1 MPRQTLA
8 GLVAVGIAIVSI
20 LATWLL
26 TRPADIAPL
35 PAQALSVTL
44 PEEHDFV
51 EAALSPDG
59 TTLVYVAIADGRTQL
74 FVRSIAT
81 FAVEPLAGT
90 ADATQPFFSP
100 DGKRVG
106 FFAAGFLRWVSLDG
120 GAPVDVA
127 PVAGETAGASWS
139 ASDEI
144 IFAPL
149 GGQGLQRVSSRP
161 LADESTPTVSDVTQL
176 NEDAD
181 EIAHGWP
188 HLLPDGQS
196 IVFTVGRNEREPRLA
211 WMSLETRDR
220 QLLEPAD
227 GPAFHVDSGHF
238 VYTRRG
244 EIFAM
249 PVDVGEQTVTGP
261 VRLVASGVSGS
272 PVGYNRLGQSSL
284 AASRSGLLAYAPES
298 DAAPD
303 NLLVWVDRDGS
314 AEPVDGVPARHQ
326 TPRVSP
332 DGSLIAM
339 AVSAGTFTRDL
350 WVLDVA
356 TGTRQPI
363 TQQAGDNHSPL
374 WADDGRGI
382 TFSSNRDG
390 PQRVYRATPTGSR
403 LETLLF
409 GDGRTPGSWSPD
421 DRNLFFHEL
430 QGEQGRDIWVWT
442 PGSGESTLLLGGSAN
457 ERSPAISPDGRRLA
471 YVSDAEDGDQVYVR
485 PFPGTADERVSPAGG
500 TEPVWSPDGSELFF
514 RRGRDLVAVE
524 ITADTNQVSAPRR
537 LFSGSFVR
545 NPGGNVAAYD
555 IDQDGSRFL
564 MLQPVGRTQTLSII
578 NQWQDT
584 VFRDDRVGV
593 EP

>member
-1 MPRQTLA
+1 MPRHTLA
-8 GLVAVGIAIVSI
+8 GVIAIGIAVVSI
-20 LATWLL
+20 LATLRL
-26 TRPADIAPL
+26 TRPANVEPL
-35 PAQALSVTL
+35 PAHALSVTL

-59 TTLVYVAIADGRTQL
+59 TTLVYAAIADGRTQL
-74 FVRSIAT
+74 FVRSLAT
-81 FAVEPLAGT
+81 FAIDPLAGT
-90 ADATQPFFSP
+90 EDATQPFFSP
-100 DGKRVG
+100 DGRRVG

-120 GAPVDVA
+120 GAPVDIV
-127 PVAGETAGASWS
+127 PVAGETAGASWG
-139 ASDEI
+139 AGDEI

-149 GGQGLQRVSSRP
+149 GGQGLQRVSIRSP
-161 LADESTPTVSDVTQL
+161 ADDSTPTVSDVTQL
-176 NEDAD
+176 DEDAA

-188 HLLPDGQS
+188 HLLPDGRS
-196 IVFTVGRNEREPRLA
+196 IVFTVGRNERDPRLA
-211 WMSLETRDR
+211 WMSLETKDR
-220 QLLEPAD
+220 QLLAPAD
-227 GPAFHVDSGHF
+227 GPASYVDSGHF

-249 PVDVGEQTVTGP
+249 PVDVDEQTVMGP
-261 VRLVASGVSGS
+261 VRLVASGASGS

-284 AASRSGLLAYAPES
+284 AVSRSGLLAYAPES
-298 DAAPD
+298 DASPD
-303 NLLVWVDRDGS
+303 NLLVWVDRGGA

-332 DGSLIAM
+332 DGSLMAM
-339 AVSAGTFTRDL
+339 AVSAGAFTRDL
-350 WVLDVA
+350 WVLDLT
-356 TGTRQPI
+356 TGTRQRI
-363 TQQAGDNHSPL
+363 THQAGDNHSPL
-374 WADDGRGI
+374 WANDSRGI

-390 PQRVYRATPTGSR
+390 PQRVYRVAPTGSR

-421 DRNLFFHEL
+421 ERNLFFHEL

-442 PGSGESTLLLGGSAN
+442 PSSGESTLLLGSNAN

-471 YVSDAEDGDQVYVR
+471 YVSNARDGDQVYVR
-485 PFPGTADERVSPAGG
+485 PNPGTADVRVSPAGG

-537 LFSGSFVR
+537 LFSGAFVSD
-545 NPGGNVAAYD
+545 PGGNVAAYD
-555 IDQDGSRFL
+555 IGRDGSRFL
-564 MLQPVGRTQTLSII
+564 MLQPVARTETLSVIS
-578 NQWQDT
+578 QWQDA
-584 VFRDDRVGV
+584 VFRDDRVGA